1 MVTPAGKKLVAA
13 LGAKLAPLGPFQAR
27 PMFGGFG
34 LYIDGLIFG
43 LMISDQV
50 FLKVDDQNR
59 AAFETARCEPFC
71 FAAARGETTITSY
84 WRCPEAVLRN
94 ATMLQLWVTGA
105 LAASRRAQMKKTARK
120 KTAHKGTTHKKTA
133 HKKTGDKPTRQR
145 NPFL

>member
-1 MVTPAGKKLVAA
+1 MVTPAGKKLVAS

-27 PMFGGFG
+27 PMFGGYG

-59 AAFETARCEPFC
+59 AVFETAGSEPFRFETAR
-71 FAAARGETTITSY
+71 GETITSY
-84 WRCPEAVLRN
+84 WSCPDAVLRD
-94 ATMLQLWVTGA
+94 ATKLQLWVTGA
-105 LAASRRAQMKKTARK
+105 LAASRRAQLKKPARK
-120 KTAHKGTTHKKTA
+120 KH
-133 HKKTGDKPTRQR
+133 GDKPTRQR